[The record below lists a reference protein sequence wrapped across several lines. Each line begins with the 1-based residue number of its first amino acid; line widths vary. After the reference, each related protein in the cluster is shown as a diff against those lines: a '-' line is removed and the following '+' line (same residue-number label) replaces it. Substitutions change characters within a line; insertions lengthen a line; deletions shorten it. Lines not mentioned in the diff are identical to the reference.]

1 MATKHKGH
9 TIGID
14 LGTTYSCLAAWEE
27 QNGRAEII
35 VNDQGNRT
43 TPSFVAFTDTQRLI
57 GDAAKNQAAANP
69 SNTIFEAYLESS
81 VDNAVITVPAYFN
94 DSQRKP
100 TKDAGIIAGLNVIR
114 IINEPTAASLAYGL
128 RKRDK
133 FKATSR
139 DTHLGGEDFNNRMV
153 SHLVQEFK
161 RARFEELN
169 RDLFEKCMEIAQKCL
184 DDAKIHDVVLVGG
197 SSRIPKVQSLLQNF
211 FEGKDLCKSIN
222 PDEAVAYGAAIQ
234 AALLSE
240 SYSIVANMV
249 LVDVTPMSL
258 GIATHGDLMSVVI
271 PRNTAIPV
279 NMGSVFVTIEDY
291 QSAATF
297 PVYEGERSKASE
309 NNEYECS

>member
-69 SNTIFEAYLESS
+69 SNTIFESSTNQQLHLLHMAFERETNVPESTMFSYLDLGGGTFDVSLVTIEG
-81 VDNAVITVPAYFN
+81 DNIEV
-94 DSQRKP
+94 
-100 TKDAGIIAGLNVIR
+100 
-114 IINEPTAASLAYGL
+114 
-128 RKRDK
+128 
-133 FKATSR
+133 KATSR

-161 RARFEELN
+161 RKIRMDITRDPRAMRRLRNECEKAKRILSHAN
-169 RDLFEKCMEIAQKCL
+169 EIDALDLFEKCMEIAQKCL
-184 DDAKIHDVVLVGG
+184 DDAKMEKREIHDVVLVGG
-197 SSRIPKVQSLLQNF
+197 SSRIP
-211 FEGKDLCKSIN
+211 KDLCKSIN

-249 LVDVTPMSL
+249 LVDVTPLSL

-271 PRNTAIPV
+271 PRNAAIPV
-279 NMGSVFVTIEDY
+279 KMGSVLETIEDEIL
-291 QSAATF
+291 SF
-297 PVYEGERSKASE
+297 S
-309 NNEYECS
+309 

>member
-1 MATKHKGH
+1 MILTKMK
-9 TIGID
+9 
-14 LGTTYSCLAAWEE
+14 
-27 QNGRAEII
+27 EI
-35 VNDQGNRT
+35 
-43 TPSFVAFTDTQRLI
+43 A
-57 GDAAKNQAAANP
+57 
-69 SNTIFEAYLESS
+69 EAYLESS

-133 FKATSR
+133 CDNIEVKATSR

-161 RARFEELN
+161 RKIRMDITRDPRAMRRLRNECLKNSN

-184 DDAKIHDVVLVGG
+184 DDAKMEKREIHD
-197 SSRIPKVQSLLQNF
+197 
-211 FEGKDLCKSIN
+211 DLCKSIN

-249 LVDVTPMSL
+249 LVDVTPLSL

-271 PRNTAIPV
+271 PRNAAIPV
-279 NMGSVFVTIEDY
+279 KMGSVLETIEDEIL
-291 QSAATF
+291 SF
-297 PVYEGERSKASE
+297 S
-309 NNEYECS
+309 